1 MKQKYRKNHKLWI
14 PWRWTRRMTF
24 FTSVNSWPLSFCTLS
39 LATYTHM
46 CVHMNRHACVHAH
59 THTHTHR
66 RTLMLKVPL
75 YLQEDDQCLS
85 PHLWGITVPSS
96 HLADSPCT
104 WFHYSDPSHC
114 LKQTCFVLFKKSNTS
129 IKKKWNNFLPQNH
142 QSTWSGLPWHR
153 SSYILYLLWWNLHL
167 SASEAGNAWR
177 DMAAVM

>member
-1 MKQKYRKNHKLWI
+1 
-14 PWRWTRRMTF
+14 MTF
-24 FTSVNSWPLSFCTLS
+24 FTSVDSWPLSFCTLLVS
-39 LATYTHM
+39 CNLHTHVCAHEQIHM
-46 CVHMNRHACVHAH
+46 CAH
-59 THTHTHR
+59 TQR

-75 YLQEDDQCLS
+75 CLQEDDQCLS

-96 HLADSPCT
+96 HLADSPYT

-129 IKKKWNNFLPQNH
+129 VKKKKWNNFLPQNH

-153 SSYILYLLWWNLHL
+153 SCYILYLLWWNLHL